1 MALTLEAWPERRIL
15 QAMRGWR
22 GGCDPL
28 LPWFRATPFAAAHHY
43 RDRMLPIDCPAT
55 APRAVKQLVAT
66 LPAPAPET
74 LWIFDLPGALALWL
88 GYELRCRFRLAAA
101 LCWNGW
107 YDPRGILDGREE
119 IPLLLTLG
127 GRLARRPASRGAC
140 LVFDARRAADGG
152 DADHAVSALDNRYAL
167 DEEDAPTA
175 EQLGQMGIRRV
186 EVYTWHELAAD
197 LAGYVDYLE
206 QTMAVAGT
214 VRLGCQAAAHGLG
227 PTRQPGSPEAAPA

>member
-22 GGCDPL
+22 GGCGPL

-74 LWIFDLPGALALWL
+74 LWIFDLPGAVALWL
-88 GYELRCRFRLAAA
+88 GYELRCRFSLASA

-119 IPLLLTLG
+119 IPVLLALG
-127 GRLARRPASRGAC
+127 QRLARRPAARGSC
-140 LVFDARRAADGG
+140 LLFDARREAEDPSRQAN
-152 DADHAVSALDNRYAL
+152 ALDNRYTL
-167 DEEDAPTA
+167 SEEDAPTL
-175 EQLGQMGIRRV
+175 EQLAQMGIRRV
-186 EVYTWHELAAD
+186 HAHTWSAPAVD
-197 LAGYVDYLE
+197 LAGYLDYLE
-206 QTMAVAGT
+206 RGIAVAVT
-214 VRLGCQAAAHGLG
+214 DRLMLKV
-227 PTRQPGSPEAAPA
+227 EARG

>member
-22 GGCDPL
+22 GGCGPL

-88 GYELRCRFRLAAA
+88 GYELRCRFRLASA

-119 IPLLLTLG
+119 IPVLLALG
-127 GRLARRPASRGAC
+127 QRLARRPAARGSC
-140 LVFDARRAADGG
+140 LLFDARREAEDPSRQAD
-152 DADHAVSALDNRYAL
+152 ALDNRYTL
-167 DEEDAPTA
+167 SEEDAPTL
-175 EQLGQMGIRRV
+175 EQLAQMGIRRV
-186 EVYTWHELAAD
+186 HAHTWSAPAVD
-197 LAGYVDYLE
+197 LAGYLDYLE
-206 QTMAVAGT
+206 RGIAVAVT
-214 VRLGCQAAAHGLG
+214 DRLMLKVGARG
-227 PTRQPGSPEAAPA
+227 

>member
-88 GYELRCRFRLAAA
+88 GYELRCRFSLASA

-119 IPLLLTLG
+119 IPVLLALG
-127 GRLARRPASRGAC
+127 QRLSRRPAARGSC
-140 LVFDARRAADGG
+140 LLFDARREAEDPSRQAN
-152 DADHAVSALDNRYAL
+152 ALDNRYTL
-167 DEEDAPTA
+167 SEEDAPTL
-175 EQLGQMGIRRV
+175 EQLAQMGIRRV
-186 EVYTWHELAAD
+186 HAHTWSAPAVD
-197 LAGYVDYLE
+197 LAGYLDYLE
-206 QTMAVAGT
+206 RGIAVAVT
-214 VRLGCQAAAHGLG
+214 DRLMLKV
-227 PTRQPGSPEAAPA
+227 EARG

>member
-22 GGCDPL
+22 GGCGPL

-55 APRAVKQLVAT
+55 APHAVKHLVAT

-88 GYELRCRFRLAAA
+88 GYELRCRFRLASA

-119 IPLLLTLG
+119 IPVLLALG
-127 GRLARRPASRGAC
+127 QRLSRRPAARGSC
-140 LVFDARRAADGG
+140 LLFDARRETEVLGAEDPSRQAN
-152 DADHAVSALDNRYAL
+152 ALDNRYTL
-167 DEEDAPTA
+167 SEEDAPTL
-175 EQLGQMGIRRV
+175 EQLAQMGIRRV
-186 EVYTWHELAAD
+186 HAHTWSAPAVD
-197 LAGYVDYLE
+197 LAGYLDYLE
-206 QTMAVAGT
+206 RGMAVAVT
-214 VRLGCQAAAHGLG
+214 DRLMLKV
-227 PTRQPGSPEAAPA
+227 EARG